1 MAPSPSNAASLA
13 PLRRAKTARLHADL
27 EIVMERSRDLV
38 WLSGRLLSRV
48 RPRPHIVGSSD
59 GDDSV
64 SRAVRRRIASGALPA
79 ETPRR
84 MWAGFGNGRP
94 CDACGNAITLTAVE
108 HEFDFADG
116 RTVRFHDACSETW
129 RRAISG
135 GRTCAVR
142 RPSEIR
148 RTSSGANGDATAP
161 RSVPTGIGIAQAVT
175 AYLAQHRGEEFCAK
189 CLSAELFGGRD
200 IDVPM
205 RQVEGS
211 GVQRFHGRCSVCGKL
226 RLVATLPTR
235 PAIGEAMGG

>member
-1 MAPSPSNAASLA
+1 MPTS
-13 PLRRAKTARLHADL
+13 
-27 EIVMERSRDLV
+27 RSA
-38 WLSGRLLSRV
+38 WSGRAISYGSVAGCCHGSGRARTSLD
-48 RPRPHIVGSSD
+48 PRTVMTA
-59 GDDSV
+59 
-64 SRAVRRRIASGALPA
+64 SRARSAGESPAALC
-79 ETPRR
+79 RQKHR
-84 MWAGFGNGRP
+84 AGCGLDSANGRP

-108 HEFDFADG
+108 HEFGFADG

-135 GRTCAVR
+135 
-142 RPSEIR
+142 
-148 RTSSGANGDATAP
+148 
-161 RSVPTGIGIAQAVT
+161 
-175 AYLAQHRGEEFCAK
+175 HRGEEFCAK

-211 GVQRFHGRCSVCGKL
+211 GVRRFHGRCSVCGKL